1 MQHPDEGTIHS
12 WLDGALSP
20 DEAARVEAHVNDCP
34 QCQAAVAEARGFIAA
49 SSRILT
55 ALDNAPRGVIPAAK
69 PVKRIDPM
77 VWRIAA
83 TVLVV
88 AGGTLLVVRNNG
100 VNERSASGA
109 TTADTGAQVQTGAEK
124 SEAAVNNAA
133 TGIVPN
139 ETGPAL
145 AIPMQQKSA
154 PTRQAPQAIAGA
166 GSKTQ
171 RDNVVSSQESRIDQ
185 PTSKSSPAAFG
196 VIAGRAPAPS
206 NTNAGGQV
214 AAAAPAAAP
223 TRRFEAPLRAT
234 GLNAMADAAVE
245 EPKLREIGP
254 GRRAIGEKRTLYE
267 VAPGDTVMLA
277 EQMSLQLQ
285 SVVTTGAAVTQTQAV
300 SGAAQSDRSRA
311 TAKAAAPAEAPR
323 PAAAPPV
330 VAAPTMPSFVE
341 GADGTNTLIWKDAA
355 SRNVMKLSGH
365 HTRAELET
373 IKSRIERV
381 RAAAVRD
388 SVKRD

>member
-20 DEAARVEAHVNDCP
+20 DEAARVEAHVKDCP
-34 QCQAAVAEARGFIAA
+34 ECQAAVAEARGFIAA

-100 VNERSASGA
+100 VNERSTSAASA
-109 TTADTGAQVQTGAEK
+109 ADTGGQAQIAVEK
-124 SEAAVNNAA
+124 PEAAVDNAA
-133 TGIVPN
+133 TATVP
-139 ETGPAL
+139 TAT
-145 AIPMQQKSA
+145 APMAAVPTQKKSA
-154 PTRQAPQAIAGA
+154 ATKQVPQLVG
-166 GSKTQ
+166 GGRSKPQ
-171 RDNVVSSQESRIDQ
+171 RDNVAASQESRTDQ
-185 PTSKSSPAAFG
+185 PTNRTAAVG
-196 VIAGRAPAPS
+196 AI
-206 NTNAGGQV
+206 
-214 AAAAPAAAP
+214 AAPP
-223 TRRFEAPLRAT
+223 RASS
-234 GLNAMADAAVE
+234 LNAMADAAAE

-277 EQMSLQLQ
+277 EQVSLQLQ
-285 SVVTTGAAVTQTQAV
+285 SVVTTGASVTQTQAM

-311 TAKAAAPAEAPR
+311 TAKAAAPVEAPR
-323 PAAAPPV
+323 PAAAPPMA
-330 VAAPTMPSFVE
+330 AAPVMPSFVE
-341 GADGTNTLIWKDAA
+341 GADGTNTLTWRDSA
-355 SRNVMKLSGH
+355 SGNVMKLSGH
-365 HTRAELET
+365 HTRAELEA
-373 IKSRIERV
+373 IRRRIEQV

-388 SVKRD
+388 SVKKD

>member
-20 DEAARVEAHVNDCP
+20 DEAAQVEAHVKDCP

-88 AGGTLLVVRNNG
+88 AGGTLLVVRSNS
-100 VNERSASGA
+100 VNEGSTFK
-109 TTADTGAQVQTGAEK
+109 TTAADTGGRVQAVVEK
-124 SEAAVNNAA
+124 PEAAA
-133 TGIVPN
+133 TKQLPQVVAGG
-139 ETGPAL
+139 E
-145 AIPMQQKSA
+145 QK
-154 PTRQAPQAIAGA
+154 P
-166 GSKTQ
+166 Q
-171 RDNVVSSQESRIDQ
+171 RDNVVTPRESRTDQ
-185 PTSKSSPAAFG
+185 RMEKSSPAAFG
-196 VIAGRAPAPS
+196 AIAGQSPAPL
-206 NTNAGGQV
+206 NANGTAQV
-214 AAAAPAAAP
+214 GAAAP
-223 TRRFEAPLRAT
+223 TAPPSPRAMAPLRAS
-234 GLNAMADAAVE
+234 GLNAMADAAAE

-277 EQMSLQLQ
+277 EQMSMQLQ
-285 SVVTTGAAVTQTQAV
+285 SVVTTGASVTQTQGMA
-300 SGAAQSDRSRA
+300 GAAQSDRSRA

-323 PAAAPPV
+323 PAAAPPMA
-330 VAAPTMPSFVE
+330 AAPVMPSFIQGV
-341 GADGTNTLIWKDAA
+341 DGTNTLIWNDSA
-355 SRNVMKLSGH
+355 SGNVMKLSGH
-365 HTRAELET
+365 HTRAELES
-373 IKSRIERV
+373 IRRRIEQV

-388 SVKRD
+388 SVKKD